1 MNEMNEMN
9 EKELSVFL
17 KCFGRVED
25 PRLDRQ
31 KRHRLID
38 IIAIA
43 VCATIAG
50 ADGWVAIAL
59 YGKSKEDWLRTFL
72 ELPNGIPSHDTFG
85 RVFALLDPAAFQDAF
100 REWVGNIQGKIGGV
114 VAIDGKTARGSH
126 DRANGKQAIH
136 IVSAWAVD
144 NGVSLGQ
151 VKVDDKSNEITA
163 IPELLG
169 LLDLTGCLVTIDA
182 MGCQR
187 DIAKQILGRGG
198 DYLLAVKGNQ
208 ETLAEDVEQE
218 FKHAQAD
225 GFAHMDHV
233 YRETVEKG
241 HGRIEKRQYWY
252 THDVQGLGTLERWPK
267 LYGMVMCRATRT
279 EHGETTVE
287 DRYFITSAAHDDV
300 ATIADA
306 VRAHWH
312 IENGLHWVLDVAFG
326 EDQSRIRSGYAAENI
341 AAIRKIANN
350 ALKQCTSRKGG
361 VKAKRLQ
368 AGWDDRFM
376 EEILLAL

>member
-1 MNEMNEMN
+1 MSEKNENEQAM
-9 EKELSVFL
+9 FL
-17 KCFGRVED
+17 ECFGQIED

-31 KRHRLID
+31 KKHKLID
-38 IIAIA
+38 IIAMA

-59 YGKSKEDWLRTFL
+59 YARSKEDWLRTFL
-72 ELPNGIPSHDTFG
+72 ELKNGIPSHDTFG
-85 RVFALLDPAAFQDAF
+85 RVFSLLDPQAFQDAF
-100 REWVGNIQGKIGGV
+100 REWVGIIQGKVEGI

-136 IVSAWAVD
+136 IVSAWAVE

-151 VKVDDKSNEITA
+151 VKVEGKSNEITA
-163 IPELLG
+163 IPTLLN
-169 LLDLTGCLVTIDA
+169 LLSLRGCLVTIDA

-187 DIAKQILGRGG
+187 DIAQKIVDADA

-208 ETLAEDVEQE
+208 GILAEDVEQE

-225 GFAHMDHV
+225 GFAHMHHW
-233 YRETVEKG
+233 YRETIDKG

-252 THDVQGLGTLERWPK
+252 TRDVQGLGALERWPN
-267 LYGMVMCRATRT
+267 LNGMVMCRATRT
-279 EHGETTVE
+279 EQGETSVE
-287 DRYFITSAAHDDV
+287 DRYFITSAAHEGV
-300 ATIADA
+300 AKIADA
-306 VRAHWH
+306 VRAHWR

-350 ALKQCTSRKGG
+350 ALKQCISRKGG

-376 EEILLAL
+376 EELLLAL

>member
-1 MNEMNEMN
+1 MSDKN
-9 EKELSVFL
+9 EKAQPVFL
-17 KCFGRVED
+17 KCFGQIED

-31 KRHRLID
+31 KKHKLID

-50 ADGWVAIAL
+50 ADGWVAVAL
-59 YGKSKEDWLRTFL
+59 YARSKEAWLRSFL
-72 ELPNGIPSHDTFG
+72 ELENGIPSHDTFG
-85 RVFALLDPAAFQDAF
+85 RVFCLLDPQAFQDAF
-100 REWVGNIQGKIGGV
+100 RQWVSIIQGKIEGV
-114 VAIDGKTARGSH
+114 VAIDGKTARGSR

-136 IVSAWAVD
+136 IVSAWAVE

-151 VKVDDKSNEITA
+151 IKVDDKSNEITA
-163 IPELLG
+163 IPELLK
-169 LLDLTGCLVTIDA
+169 LLDLNGCLVTIDA

-187 DIAKQILGRGG
+187 DIAQKILDAGG

-225 GFAHMDHV
+225 GFAHMDHL
-233 YRETVEKG
+233 YRETLEKG

-267 LYGMVMCRATRT
+267 LNGMVMCRATRT
-279 EHGETTVE
+279 DQGQTTVE
-287 DRYFITSAAHDDV
+287 DRYFITSATHDDV
-300 ATIADA
+300 AKIADA
-306 VRAHWH
+306 IRAHWQ

-326 EDQSRIRSGYAAENI
+326 EDLSRIRSGYAAENI

-361 VKAKRLQ
+361 VKTKRLQ